1 MVNDGRVLR
10 LVVAVLA
17 AAVLVAGCGGEVDPA
32 RTPAGSAQ
40 VRFLEDVYNG
50 RVDRAYASL
59 HPAFQRIVPRA
70 RFVECTRRA
79 RLGGLDSIEVLD
91 VYNDPVEIPGSG
103 KVPAKAVRVRLTS
116 SSGDTTTFVSHE
128 VKVGPRWRWVLNDA
142 ATRAYRAGRCPSG

>member
-1 MVNDGRVLR
+1 

-40 VRFLEDVYNG
+40 VRFLEDLYNG

-59 HPAFQRIVPRA
+59 HPSFQRIVPRA
-70 RFVECTRRA
+70 RFIDCTRRA
-79 RLGGLDSIEVLD
+79 RLGELDSIEILD
-91 VYNDPVEIPGSG
+91 VYDDPVEIPGSG
-103 KVPAKAVRVRLTS
+103 KVRAKAVRVRLTS

-142 ATRAYRAGRCPSG
+142 AVRAYRAGRCPS